1 MDEDDLPLF
10 KHSAEE
16 PSLPCP
22 KKPLDGGERPF
33 GKYIVYV
40 DESGDHGMSS
50 IDKNYPIFVLAFCI
64 FHKGHYSER
73 VVPVL
78 EAFKFKHFGH
88 DQVVLHEHEIR
99 KEKGAFR
106 FFTDRAAK
114 IRFMEGLTS
123 IVEDS
128 NFILACC
135 VIEKSRL
142 RDVVETPD
150 NPYHTA
156 LMHCMMSLYDFLVE
170 KGEQDN
176 LTHVVVE
183 QRGAKED
190 NELELEFRRICDGSN
205 PRGLQLPFEILFADK
220 KAMSS
225 GLQLADLVARPV
237 GLHVLRS
244 NQPNRAFDALKAKFY
259 CKGGRAKV
267 GEEFDGWGLKIV
279 PPRKSEG
286 PR

>member
-1 MDEDDLPLF
+1 
-10 KHSAEE
+10 
-16 PSLPCP
+16 
-22 KKPLDGGERPF
+22 
-33 GKYIVYV
+33 
-40 DESGDHGMSS
+40 MSS
-50 IDKNYPIFVLAFCI
+50 IDQNYPIFVLAFCI

-73 VVPVL
+73 VVPEL

-106 FFTDRAAK
+106 IFTDRAAK

-142 RDVVETPD
+142 RDAVETPD

-170 KGEQDN
+170 KSEQDH

-205 PRGLQLPFEILFADK
+205 PRGLQLPFEVLFADK

-244 NQPNRAFDALKAKFY
+244 KQPNRAFDALKAKFF
-259 CKGGRAKV
+259 CKGGRDKV